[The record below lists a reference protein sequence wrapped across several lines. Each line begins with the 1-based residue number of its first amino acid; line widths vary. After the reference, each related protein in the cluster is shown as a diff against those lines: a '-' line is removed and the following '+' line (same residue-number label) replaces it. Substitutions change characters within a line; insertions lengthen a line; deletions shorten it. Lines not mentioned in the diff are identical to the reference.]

1 MHAMCVQIEFV
12 FSSKYSQMIFLFN
25 FNKNKSYILDSY
37 PESMEIRQSSGS
49 GWDGTKSN
57 VLLITLQMYICFL

>member
-49 GWDGTKSN
+49 G
-57 VLLITLQMYICFL
+57 